1 MKHLATIQFEFLK
14 LARKWDDLSLEEQ
27 KGYLSR
33 HPKTKRR
40 ITAKPEQS
48 RDNESLPEKSTVE
61 MSSSL
66 AERKMQRGLVVK
78 IKNKYY
84 KLDDNGKLWSSKFE
98 STNWTVD
105 EAQEIPQGSGTIE
118 IIGPQLQ
125 TFTKTDNAFFKTTKP
140 IPAWVQTGYAPS
152 NEFYG
157 NAQIQKA
164 IYDRKI
170 LPEGTPILIL
180 VGGDFVGPMDKRQKV
195 RFTDPAADPGLFE
208 KNYAYDATKVQLPL
222 SALATTTPSG
232 QIIKKPVKMELPPLQ
247 KKDEKKPSELLKML
261 YPKVYPKEEA
271 PKQPVKEQQ
280 QEPKNV
286 VSQATNFMKNL
297 SFTGKDESNVD
308 ISRSADG
315 VSVRSISKSF
325 RYLGNWI
332 SRPGEE
338 DDDYPEL
345 DRDSY
350 NKLKQQFTD
359 KVKAQPWFDEKT
371 MTLQVIPQEKSWL
384 DFQITFNS
392 SEKLESIEQKIEKP
406 IESKTEPKAELKP
419 QQVVRPA
426 KSMTKS
432 QLMNLL
438 KEAFIDEPS
447 YSNKKGGFVFKR
459 GYFYRLGGSPQK
471 LAESVKAKTTALGLT
486 PKIVDTSDN
495 WHAWPKDSWFEAV
508 VSFDQMKSKEE

>member
-1 MKHLATIQFEFLK
+1 
-14 LARKWDDLSLEEQ
+14 
-27 KGYLSR
+27 
-33 HPKTKRR
+33 
-40 ITAKPEQS
+40 
-48 RDNESLPEKSTVE
+48 
-61 MSSSL
+61 
-66 AERKMQRGLVVK
+66 MQRGLVVK
-78 IKNKYY
+78 VKNKYY
-84 KLDDNGKLWSSKFE
+84 KLDDKGKLWSSKFE
-98 STNWTVD
+98 NTNWTVD
-105 EAQEIPQGSGTIE
+105 EAQEIPKGGAE

-125 TFTKTDNAFFKTTKP
+125 TFTKTDNAYFKTTKP
-140 IPAWVQTGYAPS
+140 IPAWVQSGYAPS
-152 NEFYG
+152 NASYG

-180 VGGDFVGPMDKRQKV
+180 VGGNFVGPMEQRQNV

-208 KNYAYDATKVQLPL
+208 KTYAYDATKVQLPL
-222 SALATTTPSG
+222 SALATTTPLG
-232 QIIKKPVKMELPPLQ
+232 QIIKKPVKMELPSLQ

-261 YPKVYPKEEA
+261 YPKVYPKGEFVDEV
-271 PKQPVKEQQ
+271 KQPEQ
-280 QEPKNV
+280 QEPKNAV
-286 VSQATNFMKNL
+286 NQATNFMKNL
-297 SFTGKDESNVD
+297 SFTGKDHSDVD

-325 RYLGNWI
+325 RNLGNWI
-332 SRPGEE
+332 SRPGEQ

-345 DRDSY
+345 DRDSH

-392 SEKLESIEQKIEKP
+392 QQKSAPIDQKTEKP
-406 IESKTEPKAELKP
+406 IEPKIEEQKL

-432 QLMNLL
+432 QLMSLL
-438 KEAFIDEPS
+438 KEAFGDKVS
-447 YSNKKGGFVFKR
+447 YSDKKGGFIFKR
-459 GYFYRLGGSPQK
+459 GYFYRSGGSSEK
-471 LAESVKAKTTALGLT
+471 FAESVKAKTTALGLT
-486 PKIVDTSDN
+486 PKVINTSDN